1 LEFEKEKE
9 KGKLLPSLGWAD
21 FQPTSRAP
29 AFPPSLPGPGGPVRA
44 PLPSADTRAP
54 PVGASPPPSRADS
67 SRWQP
72 GPTRQLHLPHPSLTG
87 VSAAEHPLA
96 SSPRH

>member
-9 KGKLLPSLGWAD
+9 KENSLPSLGWAE
-21 FQPTSRAP
+21 FQPSSRAP
-29 AFPPSLPGPGGPVRA
+29 ASPSLPSPGGPIRA
-44 PLPSADTRAP
+44 PLPPTDIRAP
-54 PVGASPPPSRADS
+54 PVSASLPPSLADS

-72 GPTRQLHLPHPSLTG
+72 GPTRQLHLPRPSLTG
-87 VSAAEHPLA
+87 AIAAECSLA